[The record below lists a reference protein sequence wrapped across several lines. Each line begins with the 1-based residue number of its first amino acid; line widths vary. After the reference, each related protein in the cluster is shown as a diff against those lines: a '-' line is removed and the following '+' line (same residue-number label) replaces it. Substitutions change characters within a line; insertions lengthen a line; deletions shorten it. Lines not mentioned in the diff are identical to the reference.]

1 MSVLCA
7 AQTEA
12 TNGQKSMNTTMKAS
26 VSKSSTSASRSSAG
40 PALVRQTA
48 VDRKLRSGQQAA
60 ADQSKPV
67 RSAVPSVST
76 ASRQQVCSRWF
87 SQQISSLQEVTV
99 VWKTEKTKMLE
110 NLAAVGEC

>member
-12 TNGQKSMNTTMKAS
+12 TSGQKSMNTTMKAS
-26 VSKSSTSASRSSAG
+26 VPKSSTSASQSSAD

-60 ADQSKPV
+60 ADHSKSKPV
-67 RSAVPSVST
+67 RSALPSVST
-76 ASRQQVCSRWF
+76 ASRQQVCSF
-87 SQQISSLQEVTV
+87 VLLTNQFFTGGDSC
-99 VWKTEKTKMLE
+99 LE
-110 NLAAVGEC
+110 N